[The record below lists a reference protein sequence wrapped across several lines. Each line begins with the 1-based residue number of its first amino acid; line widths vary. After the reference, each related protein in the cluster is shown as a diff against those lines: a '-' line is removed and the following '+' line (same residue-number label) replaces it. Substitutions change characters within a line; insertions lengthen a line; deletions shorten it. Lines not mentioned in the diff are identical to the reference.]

1 MSKPVLIMMM
11 LSLVLLLGC
20 GGGGDKEAAGNTPG
34 DQVETGEAGTGGTDA
49 GQAGEAALPQ
59 TTGGRAIKDAR
70 EVTARHDCDGG
81 CGLTNLPL
89 SQLTEIDGKYY
100 CPVCVEKARQKA
112 D

>member
-1 MSKPVLIMMM
+1 MSKSVLIVMM

-20 GGGGDKEAAGNTPG
+20 GGGDKETAGNMSG
-34 DQVETGEAGTGGTDA
+34 EQVGTGAAGTGGTSA
-49 GQAGEAALPQ
+49 GQGGEAALPQ

-100 CPVCVEKARQKA
+100 CPVCVEKVRQKA